1 MAQEIERKFLI
12 NSELWQKP
20 EKGIKIVQCYLVRAE
35 GMTLRLRLAD
45 DKAYLTLKG
54 ATRGISRS
62 EFEYAIPQKDALD
75 MLKEFPVS
83 SSVCKTRYH
92 VKVGSHTWEVDIFE
106 GANAGLAIA
115 EIELASADEAF
126 EKPEWVTQEVS
137 DDRRYRNAYLADHP
151 YSQWQEK

>member
-1 MAQEIERKFLI
+1 MAQEIDRKFLI

-83 SSVCKTRYH
+83 
-92 VKVGSHTWEVDIFE
+92 
-106 GANAGLAIA
+106 
-115 EIELASADEAF
+115 
-126 EKPEWVTQEVS
+126 
-137 DDRRYRNAYLADHP
+137 
-151 YSQWQEK
+151 